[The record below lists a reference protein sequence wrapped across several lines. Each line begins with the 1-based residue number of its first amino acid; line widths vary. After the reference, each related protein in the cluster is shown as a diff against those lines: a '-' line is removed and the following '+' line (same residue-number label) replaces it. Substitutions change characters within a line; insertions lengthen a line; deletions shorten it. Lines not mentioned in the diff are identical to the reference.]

1 MSWFIN
7 DLIPIILENDDHW
20 WTLDLL
26 RLATVSPAWL
36 GAVRKRLYECPTL
49 STFTSFRLFA
59 RSLKAN
65 KHLIALIRGIDLRP
79 SARCYATDVD
89 VEEEMASLRYILSLG
104 VYRKVVLGGELA
116 VKAERFLHSLAHP
129 ESVTELRIDG
139 NTENGECGY
148 FHRQRPPSLEWDN
161 VIAFK
166 FSNLRRLKL
175 FNLELDIV
183 YSPVPYE
190 FGLEDLV
197 IDNVQIIGGY
207 FCHIHQSCLRH
218 IYVTAINSSDIDE
231 HLRLMLD
238 LYGPTIETLHFEIR
252 RNPRCRVHIFDS
264 DSRPCPSLH
273 QLHLSDVE
281 IDVEMLSA
289 IAQVCPNL
297 EVLIITGRSVSVS
310 ADEWRRFIGS
320 GTLPKLRCL
329 VTPDGTRWLPDL
341 EASEIRGVRG

>member
-1 MSWFIN
+1 MSRFIN

-20 WTLDLL
+20 WTMDLL

-36 GAVRKRLYECPTL
+36 GAVRRRLYECPTL
-49 STFTSFRLFA
+49 FTFTSFRLFA
-59 RSLKAN
+59 RSLKGN
-65 KHLIALIRGIDLRP
+65 NHLIALIRGIDLRP
-79 SARCYATDVD
+79 SARCYATDV
-89 VEEEMASLRYILSLG
+89 EEEMASLRYILSLG
-104 VYRKVVLGGELA
+104 VYGKVVLGGELA

-148 FHRQRPPSLEWDN
+148 FHCQRPPSLEWDN

-175 FNLELDIV
+175 SNLELDIV

-218 IYVTAINSSDIDE
+218 LHVIAINSSDIDE

-238 LYGPTIETLHFEIR
+238 LCGSTIETLHFEIR
-252 RNPRCRVHIFDS
+252 RNPRCRVHIFDN

-289 IAQVCPNL
+289 IAQICPNL

-310 ADEWRRFIGS
+310 ADEWTTFIGS
-320 GTLPKLRCL
+320 GTLPKLRYL
-329 VTPDGTRWLPDL
+329 VTPYGTQYPPFVRWLPY
-341 EASEIRGVRG
+341 ESQ